1 MHVIARRRFAACTA
15 AVLMLAVTPLA
26 PPAAPFGSVTLE
38 AQAKP
43 AAGVRKGYQLF
54 RGYPDR
60 FTFEYP
66 TKDWEQ
72 IAGGTSSV
80 LTLTQKKREATV
92 VIEYQ
97 PLRLELAPNEI
108 DEEFAK
114 LELEPVT
121 QRQPG
126 ATNTG
131 LKLVEMGANRVIV
144 IDYSRKGLAGPE
156 TVRQYSLAL
165 GKHLYRIVCSAP
177 TASFGRH
184 EPVFTAMVESFKLA
198 APTS

>member
-1 MHVIARRRFAACTA
+1 MDVIARRRMAILAI
-15 AVLMLAVTPLA
+15 LMMALA
-26 PPAAPFGSVTLE
+26 PFASAMLH

-43 AAGVRKGYQLF
+43 AAGVRKGYQPF

-80 LTLTQKKREATV
+80 MTLTQKKREAAV

-97 PLRLELAPNEI
+97 PLRLELAPSEI

-121 QRQPG
+121 TRQPG

-131 LKLVEMGANRVIV
+131 LKLVEMGANKVIV
-144 IDYSRKGLAGPE
+144 IEYSRKGLMGPE
-156 TVRQYSLAL
+156 TVRQYSLPL

-177 TASFGRH
+177 TASFGKH
-184 EPVFTAMVESFKLA
+184 EAVFTAIVESFKLA

>member
-1 MHVIARRRFAACTA
+1 MNVIVRRRLAI
-15 AVLMLAVTPLA
+15 LMVALAPLA
-26 PPAAPFGSVTLE
+26 TFASVTLD

-43 AAGVRKGYQLF
+43 AASVRKGYQLF
-54 RGYPDR
+54 RGYADR

-72 IAGGTSSV
+72 VAGGTSSV
-80 LTLTQKKREATV
+80 MTLTQKKREAAV

-121 QRQPG
+121 ARQPG

-131 LKLVEMGANRVIV
+131 LKLVEMGANKVIV

-177 TASFGRH
+177 TASFGKH
-184 EPVFTAMVESFKLA
+184 EPVFTAIVESFKLA
-198 APTS
+198 ATT

>member
-1 MHVIARRRFAACTA
+1 MHVIVRRRFAACAA
-15 AVLMLAVTPLA
+15 AVLMVAL
-26 PPAAPFGSVTLE
+26 AAPFASVTLD

-43 AAGVRKGYQLF
+43 AASVRKGYQPF

-80 LTLTQKKREATV
+80 LTLTQKKREAAV

-126 ATNTG
+126 AANTG
-131 LKLVEMGANRVIV
+131 LRLVEMGANKVI
-144 IDYSRKGLAGPE
+144 IIEYSRKGLAGPE

-177 TASFGRH
+177 TASFGKH
-184 EPVFTAMVESFKLA
+184 EPVFTAIVESFKLA

>member
-1 MHVIARRRFAACTA
+1 MDVIVGRRLAL
-15 AVLMLAVTPLA
+15 LMVILAPLA
-26 PPAAPFGSVTLE
+26 SVMVQ

-54 RGYPDR
+54 RGYSDR

-72 IAGGTSSV
+72 VAGGTSSV
-80 LTLTQKKREATV
+80 LSLTQKKREAAV

-97 PLRLELAPNEI
+97 PLRLELAPSEI

-131 LKLVEMGANRVIV
+131 LKLVEMGANKVIV
-144 IDYSRKGLAGPE
+144 IEYSRKGLAGPE

-177 TASFGRH
+177 TASFGKH
-184 EPVFTAMVESFKLA
+184 EPVFTAIVESFKLA
-198 APTS
+198 GATS

>member
-1 MHVIARRRFAACTA
+1 MFHMDVIVRRRLAI
-15 AVLMLAVTPLA
+15 LMVALA
-26 PPAAPFGSVTLE
+26 PFASVPFAGVTLE
-38 AQAKP
+38 AQATP

-54 RGYPDR
+54 RGYSDR

-66 TKDWEQ
+66 TKDWDQ

-80 LTLTQKKREATV
+80 LSLTQKKREAAV

-97 PLRLELAPNEI
+97 PLRLELAPSEI

-121 QRQPG
+121 SRQPG
-126 ATNTG
+126 STNTG
-131 LKLVEMGANRVIV
+131 LKLVEMAANRVIV
-144 IDYSRKGLAGPE
+144 IEYSRKGLMGPE

-177 TASFGRH
+177 TASFGKH
-184 EPVFTAMVESFKLA
+184 EPVFTAIVESFKLA

>member
-1 MHVIARRRFAACTA
+1 MHVIVRRRLAI
-15 AVLMLAVTPLA
+15 LMVVLA
-26 PPAAPFGSVTLE
+26 PFATVTLG

-43 AAGVRKGYQLF
+43 AAGVRKGYQPF

-80 LTLTQKKREATV
+80 MTLAQKKREAAV

-126 ATNTG
+126 ATNTR
-131 LKLVEMGANRVIV
+131 LKLVEMGANKVIV
-144 IDYSRKGLAGPE
+144 IEYSRKGLMGAE

-177 TASFGRH
+177 TASFGKH
-184 EPVFTAMVESFKLA
+184 EPVFAAIVESFKLA
-198 APTS
+198 APSS

>member
-1 MHVIARRRFAACTA
+1 MNVIVRRRFAGCA
-15 AVLMLAVTPLA
+15 AALLVIAL
-26 PPAAPFGSVTLE
+26 AAPFAAATLE

-43 AAGVRKGYQLF
+43 AAGIRKGYQLF

-80 LTLTQKKREATV
+80 MTLVQKKREAAV

-97 PLRLELAPNEI
+97 PLRLELAPSEI

-131 LKLVEMGANRVIV
+131 LKLVDMGANKVI
-144 IDYSRKGLAGPE
+144 IIEYTRKGLSGQE

-177 TASFGRH
+177 TASFGKN
-184 EPVFTAMVESFKLA
+184 EAVFTAIVETFKLGGA
-198 APTS
+198 TS

>member
-1 MHVIARRRFAACTA
+1 MHVIVRRRLAI
-15 AVLMLAVTPLA
+15 LMVALA
-26 PPAAPFGSVTLE
+26 PFASVMLE

-66 TKDWEQ
+66 IKDWEQ
-72 IAGGTSSV
+72 VAGGTSSV
-80 LTLTQKKREATV
+80 LSLTQKKREAAV

-97 PLRLELAPNEI
+97 PLRLELAPSEI

-121 QRQPG
+121 SRQPG
-126 ATNTG
+126 STNTG

-144 IDYSRKGLAGPE
+144 IEYSRKGLMGPE

-177 TASFGRH
+177 TASFGKH
-184 EPVFTAMVESFKLA
+184 EPVFTAIIESFKLA

>member
-1 MHVIARRRFAACTA
+1 VRQRLRAMSAAA
-15 AVLMLAVTPLA
+15 ALMLALTAIA
-26 PPAAPFGSVTLE
+26 PTANPFVSVTLD
-38 AQAKP
+38 AQTKP

-66 TKDWEQ
+66 TKEWDQ
-72 IAGGTSSV
+72 VAGGTSSV
-80 LTLTQKKREATV
+80 LALTQKKREATV

-97 PLRLELAPNEI
+97 PLRLALEPSEI

-121 QRQPG
+121 TRQPG
-126 ATNTG
+126 AANTG
-131 LKLVEMGANRVIV
+131 LKLVEMGPYKVIV
-144 IDYSRKGLAGPE
+144 IEYSRKGLQGAE
-156 TVRQYSLAL
+156 TVRQYSIAS

-177 TASFGRH
+177 TASFGKH
-184 EPVFTAMVESFKLA
+184 EPVFSAIVETFKVA
-198 APTS
+198 GATS

>member
-1 MHVIARRRFAACTA
+1 MHVIVRRRFAI
-15 AVLMLAVTPLA
+15 LMMALLPLA
-26 PPAAPFGSVTLE
+26 SAMLD

-66 TKDWEQ
+66 IKDWEQ

-80 LTLTQKKREATV
+80 LTLTQKKREAAV

-121 QRQPG
+121 TRQPG
-126 ATNTG
+126 ATSTG
-131 LKLVEMGANRVIV
+131 LKLVEMGANKVIV
-144 IDYSRKGLAGPE
+144 IEYSRKGLAGPE

-177 TASFGRH
+177 TASFGKH
-184 EPVFTAMVESFKLA
+184 DAVFTAIVESFKLA

>member
-1 MHVIARRRFAACTA
+1 MDVIVRRRLAILMVIVAPFAS
-15 AVLMLAVTPLA
+15 VMLA
-26 PPAAPFGSVTLE
+26 
-38 AQAKP
+38 AQTKP
-43 AAGVRKGYQLF
+43 SAGVRKGYQVF
-54 RGYPDR
+54 RGYADR

-80 LTLTQKKREATV
+80 LTLAQKKREAAV

-121 QRQPG
+121 ARQPG

-144 IDYSRKGLAGPE
+144 IEYSRKGLAGAE
-156 TVRQYSLAL
+156 TVRQYSLAM

-177 TASFGRH
+177 TASFGKH
-184 EPVFTAMVESFKLA
+184 EPVFTAIVESFKLA
-198 APTS
+198 APAS

>member
-1 MHVIARRRFAACTA
+1 MDVIVRRRSAI
-15 AVLMLAVTPLA
+15 LAILIMVLA
-26 PPAAPFGSVTLE
+26 PFASVMLE

-80 LTLTQKKREATV
+80 MTLTPKKRDAAV

-97 PLRLELAPNEI
+97 PLRLELAPSEI

-121 QRQPG
+121 ARQPG

-131 LKLVEMGANRVIV
+131 LKLVEMGANKVIV
-144 IDYSRKGLAGPE
+144 IEYSRKGLMGPE

-177 TASFGRH
+177 TASFGKH
-184 EPVFTAMVESFKLA
+184 EPVFTAIVESFKLA

>member
-1 MHVIARRRFAACTA
+1 MTVIVRRR
-15 AVLMLAVTPLA
+15 LAVCAGAFLMVALT
-26 PPAAPFGSVTLE
+26 APFARVTLE

-43 AAGVRKGYQLF
+43 AAGVRKGYQPF

-66 TKDWEQ
+66 IKDWEQ

-80 LTLTQKKREATV
+80 LTLAQKKREAAV

-121 QRQPG
+121 TRQPG

-131 LKLVEMGANRVIV
+131 LKLVEMGANKVIV
-144 IDYSRKGLAGPE
+144 IEYSRRGLAGPE

-177 TASFGRH
+177 TASFGKH
-184 EPVFTAMVESFKLA
+184 EPVFTAIVESFKLA
-198 APTS
+198 GSTS

>member
-1 MHVIARRRFAACTA
+1 MDVMVRRRLAI
-15 AVLMLAVTPLA
+15 LMVVLA
-26 PPAAPFGSVTLE
+26 PFASVMVA

-43 AAGVRKGYQLF
+43 AAGIRKGYQLF

-80 LTLTQKKREATV
+80 MTLAQKKREAAV

-97 PLRLELAPNEI
+97 PLRLELAPSEI

-131 LKLVEMGANRVIV
+131 LRLVDMGANKVIV
-144 IDYSRKGLAGPE
+144 IEYTRKGLSGQE

-177 TASFGRH
+177 AASFGKN
-184 EPVFTAMVESFKLA
+184 EPVFTAIVETFKLA
-198 APTS
+198 GATS

>member
-1 MHVIARRRFAACTA
+1 MTVIVRRRFAACAA
-15 AVLMLAVTPLA
+15 AVVMVALAPLA
-26 PPAAPFGSVTLE
+26 LPEAPFASATLA

-43 AAGVRKGYQLF
+43 AAGIPKGYQLF

-60 FTFEYP
+60 FTFVYP

-72 IAGGTSSV
+72 VAGGTSSV
-80 LTLTQKKREATV
+80 LSLTQKKREATV

-97 PLRLELAPNEI
+97 PLRLELAPSEI

-126 ATNTG
+126 AANTG
-131 LKLVEMGANRVIV
+131 LKLIEMGANKVIV
-144 IDYSRKGLAGPE
+144 IDYSRKGLAGQE
-156 TVRQYSLAL
+156 NVRQYSLAL

-177 TASFGRH
+177 AATFGKH
-184 EPVFTAMVESFKLA
+184 EPVFTAIVESFKLGA
-198 APTS
+198 TS

>member
-1 MHVIARRRFAACTA
+1 MDVIVRRRLAILMVALVPFA
-15 AVLMLAVTPLA
+15 
-26 PPAAPFGSVTLE
+26 SVGLW

-43 AAGVRKGYQLF
+43 AAGVRKGYQPF

-66 TKDWEQ
+66 IKDWEQ

-80 LTLTQKKREATV
+80 LTLAQKKREAAV

-114 LELEPVT
+114 LELEPIN

-144 IDYSRKGLAGPE
+144 IEYSRKGLMGQE
-156 TVRQYSLAL
+156 QVRQYSLAL

-184 EPVFTAMVESFKLA
+184 EAVFTAIVESFKLA
-198 APTS
+198 SPAS

>member
-1 MHVIARRRFAACTA
+1 MNVIVRRRFAGCA
-15 AVLMLAVTPLA
+15 AAILVIAL
-26 PPAAPFGSVTLE
+26 AAPFAGATLE

-43 AAGVRKGYQLF
+43 AAGIRKGYQLF

-80 LTLTQKKREATV
+80 MTLAQKKREAAV

-131 LKLVEMGANRVIV
+131 LKLVDLGANKVI
-144 IDYSRKGLAGPE
+144 IIEYTRKGLSGQE

-177 TASFGRH
+177 TASFGKN
-184 EPVFTAMVESFKLA
+184 EAVFTAIVETFKLA
-198 APTS
+198 GATS